1 MRTCLVI
8 FILLVFSLSCVKEEG
23 KISGGNIDT
32 TPDGGETGSSTG
44 GSTTGSPSTGSD
56 PLASQAWHL
65 HNTGQ
70 TAFSD
75 SSGTPGE
82 DINAKYVHETL
93 DILGRGIRVA
103 VSDSG
108 TELDHPDLND
118 NALPTSEH
126 RNYTFSSSAAWKGSS
141 PHPSDGVSHGTSV
154 TGLISAEGWNNLGS
168 RGVAPSSK
176 FAAFRYVFTPSAGE
190 DTDSFLAKSIDQTY
204 GNFDIFNYSY
214 GRSGIVFFMEDP
226 IFLEAMEVGANE
238 LRNGKGSIYV
248 QSSGNSYIDYY
259 LLFCADYTDPAC
271 YAFVA
276 GNTNLHTELATP
288 YKIVVG
294 ATNANGEASS
304 YSTPGSSM
312 WISAPGG
319 EYGINSPAMITT
331 DIMGCNAGN
340 SYRDANQPLE
350 FDFGFNSLNLQ
361 CDYSS
366 RFNGTSSAAPV
377 VSGVVALMLEANPEL
392 TWRDVKHILAV
403 TADKIDYD
411 PLLNTLNHPNAANP
425 FGLGYVY
432 DYKWVENAS
441 GFLYSNTYGFGR
453 VDAAEAVEMALT
465 YDLSL
470 LGTYENTKSDE
481 DVWYY
486 DSGPLVGKT
495 IPDENLSGV
504 EDQIWVGHD
513 FVIESVQ
520 ISLTTDHEWPGDL
533 AIHLVSPSGTESRV
547 LNLNSMAYSE
557 GLDPE
562 FLMISNAFYGEES
575 EGYWTI
581 KIIDGDAT
589 GVGELLNWKILINGR
604 RKTSDL
610 SKPYPPTFMTLGIPG
625 SLADS
630 PVFAFSN
637 SLTHASLLRYEAA
650 VGDAPENENI
660 KGWTNIGLSNS
671 GQQLT
676 GLTLISGET
685 YYLKLRAVSPS
696 GVSSVQL
703 LSWTAP

>member
-1 MRTCLVI
+1 MRTSFVI
-8 FILLVFSLSCVKEEG
+8 FLLLLFSISCVKEEG
-23 KISGGNIDT
+23 KVSGGNIDT
-32 TPDGGETGSSTG
+32 TPDGGETGAPTDGSS
-44 GSTTGSPSTGSD
+44 TGSPSTGSD

-75 SSGTPGE
+75 SSGIPGE
-82 DINAKYVHETL
+82 DINVKYVHETL
-93 DILGRGIRVA
+93 DILGRGIRIA

-118 NALPTSEH
+118 NALATSEH
-126 RNYTFSSSAAWKGSS
+126 RNYTFASSAAWKGSS
-141 PHPSDGVSHGTSV
+141 PHPSDGDSHGTGV

-176 FAAFRYVFTPSAGE
+176 FAAFRYIFTPSASE
-190 DTDSFLAKSIDQTY
+190 TETSLLAKTIDQTY

-214 GRSGIVFFMEDP
+214 GKNGLIFFQEDP
-226 IFLEAMEVGANE
+226 TYLEAVEVGANE
-238 LRNGKGSIYV
+238 LRNGKGAIYV
-248 QSSGNSYIDYY
+248 QSSGNSYTDAYQ
-259 LLFCADYTDPAC
+259 LFCADSTDPAC
-271 YAFVA
+271 YAYLA
-276 GNTNLHTELATP
+276 GNTNHHTELATP

-294 ATNANGEASS
+294 ATNAVGEAAS
-304 YSTPGSSM
+304 YSTPGSAL

-319 EYGINSPAMITT
+319 EFGISSPAMITT
-331 DIMGCNAGN
+331 DIMGCNAGYA
-340 SYRDANQPLE
+340 YRDANQPLE

-377 VSGVVALMLEANPEL
+377 VSGVVALMLEANPNL

-403 TADKIDYD
+403 TADEIDYN
-411 PLLNTLNHPNAANP
+411 PLLNTLDHPHAANP
-425 FGLGYVY
+425 FGLSYIY

-453 VDAAEAVEMALT
+453 VDATEAVEMALT
-465 YDLSL
+465 HDLSL
-470 LGTYENTKSDE
+470 LGTYENTKSPD

-486 DSGPLVGKT
+486 DSGTLVGKT
-495 IPDENLSGV
+495 IPDESSSGV
-504 EDQIWVGHD
+504 EDKIWVGHNYI
-513 FVIESVQ
+513 IESVQ

-533 AIHLVSPSGTESRV
+533 AIHLVSPSGTESRL
-547 LNLNSMAYSE
+547 LNLNNMAYSE

-581 KIIDGDAT
+581 KVYDGDAT
-589 GVGELLNWKILINGR
+589 GIGELINWKIMINGR
-604 RKTSDL
+604 RNPAHL
-610 SKPYPPTFMTLGIPG
+610 SKPYPPTFMTLGIP
-625 SLADS
+625 SSVDAS
-630 PVFAFSN
+630 PVFSFSD
-637 SLTHASLLRYEAA
+637 SITHSSLLRYEAA
-650 VGDAPENENI
+650 VGDAPNNVSV
-660 KGWTNIGLSNS
+660 KGWTNIGLTNS

-676 GLTLISGET
+676 GLSLVSGQV
-685 YYLKLRAVSPS
+685 YYLKVRAVSAS

-703 LSWTAP
+703 LPWTAP